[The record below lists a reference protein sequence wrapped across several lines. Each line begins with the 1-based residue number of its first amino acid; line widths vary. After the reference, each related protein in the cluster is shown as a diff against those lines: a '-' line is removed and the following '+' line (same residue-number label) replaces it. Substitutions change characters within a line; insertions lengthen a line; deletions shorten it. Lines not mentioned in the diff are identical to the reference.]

1 MSAATLTVGLAN
13 YGSTYPAGEWHRF
26 VDLARA
32 AEDAGVDRIVLVDHV
47 VMGEHTENYVWG
59 KFPVP
64 PNAPWF
70 EPLTMLSAIASVT
83 SRVRLATGIL
93 IAPLRPAAFLAKQV
107 ATLDQISNGRVDLGV
122 GAGWQREEYEASGLP
137 FEQRGQL
144 LTDSLGAMK
153 ALWRDTPA
161 SFSSPTLTFE
171 NIYCE
176 PKPLQQGGVPLWV
189 AGTLNRRNFERV
201 VNYGDGWI
209 PIMGATIDDIAAD
222 VQRIRAA
229 WADAGRDA
237 DALKVQAPLR
247 IAMGDDGRPDLARSM
262 ESVPELVAAGVTDV
276 NVALRAFARDTADAP
291 KAMEDVVRRFH
302 DVA

>member
-144 LTDSLGAMK
+144 LTDTLGAMK

>member
-144 LTDSLGAMK
+144 LTDTLGAMK

-247 IAMGDDGRPDLARSM
+247 IAMSDDGRPDLARSM

>member
-1 MSAATLTVGLAN
+1 
-13 YGSTYPAGEWHRF
+13 
-26 VDLARA
+26 
-32 AEDAGVDRIVLVDHV
+32 
-47 VMGEHTENYVWG
+47 
-59 KFPVP
+59 
-64 PNAPWF
+64 
-70 EPLTMLSAIASVT
+70 
-83 SRVRLATGIL
+83 
-93 IAPLRPAAFLAKQV
+93 
-107 ATLDQISNGRVDLGV
+107 
-122 GAGWQREEYEASGLP
+122 
-137 FEQRGQL
+137 
-144 LTDSLGAMK
+144 MK

-276 NVALRAFARDTADAP
+276 NVTLRAFARDTADAP

>member
-1 MSAATLTVGLAN
+1 
-13 YGSTYPAGEWHRF
+13 
-26 VDLARA
+26 
-32 AEDAGVDRIVLVDHV
+32 
-47 VMGEHTENYVWG
+47 VWG

-144 LTDSLGAMK
+144 LTDTLGAMK

-209 PIMGATIDDIAAD
+209 PIMGATIDDIDAD